1 MKFTNLILFVLL
13 LSAFGCSKKISMQ
26 SEDEMLRTKAQTLAH
41 QYIITDGH
49 VDLPYRLAIK
59 NFRFTKE
66 FIGIPIETKDGDFD
80 FKRAK
85 AGGLD
90 VPFMSIYIPSS
101 YQVTGGAK
109 AYADSLIDMVEK
121 IAAELPDYYKT
132 VKSPAEAEAVVA
144 NGKIALPMG
153 MENGAPIEKDIKN
166 VAYFKKGELV
176 TLH

>member
-13 LSAFGCSKKISMQ
+13 LSAIVCSKKLSKQID
-26 SEDEMLRTKAQTLAH
+26 DEILRKKAQTLAH

-49 VDLPYRLAIK
+49 VELPYRLAIK

-101 YQVTGGAK
+101 YQVTGG
-109 AYADSLIDMVEK
+109 
-121 IAAELPDYYKT
+121 
-132 VKSPAEAEAVVA
+132 
-144 NGKIALPMG
+144 
-153 MENGAPIEKDIKN
+153 
-166 VAYFKKGELV
+166 
-176 TLH
+176 